1 MIRLIRAEYWR
12 CISDEGNLLVLLG
25 HNGAGKTTTIGMLTG
40 LLSPTSGDA
49 LIFGNSIITDMDEIR
64 KVMGVCPQY
73 DILWPQMTGR
83 EHLELF
89 AALKEVSKDQIENE
103 VVERLSDVDLLKVQN
118 IPSEGYS
125 GGMKRR
131 LSVAISLI
139 GNPKIVFLDEPT
151 TGMDPVSR

>member
-1 MIRLIRAEYWR
+1 VSCNNNLR
-12 CISDEGNLLVLLG
+12 SDEGNLLVLLG

-89 AALKEVSKDQIENE
+89 AALKEVSKDHIENE
-103 VVERLSDVDLLKVQN
+103 VVERLNDVDLLKAQN
-118 IPSEGYS
+118 IPSGSYS

-131 LSVAISLI
+131 LSVAIALI

>member
-1 MIRLIRAEYWR
+1 M
-12 CISDEGNLLVLLG
+12 
-25 HNGAGKTTTIGMLTG
+25 TG
-40 LLSPTSGDA
+40 
-49 LIFGNSIITDMDEIR
+49 R
-64 KVMGVCPQY
+64 Y

-89 AALKEVSKDQIENE
+89 AALKEVSAKQLESE
-103 VVERLSDVDLLKVQN
+103 VQERLSDVDLLKAQN
-118 IPSEGYS
+118 IPSGSYS

-131 LSVAISLI
+131 LSVAIALI